1 MLRVRAGRGDLQG
14 IPSGRAAASCGN
26 RPSCARSLR
35 VPAPSVELRVP
46 ELRRPRGSTAASH
59 TFEGAVVL
67 VVDDDPRI
75 RRLLVAALSS
85 CGAQIAEAESFTG
98 ALVALRSTDFDLVV
112 LDLGLPDGD
121 GMGLLPIIRA
131 DPRSALT
138 PVLVLTGRADEQS
151 QIDVLEGGADDYLS
165 KPFHRGV
172 LLARAANLVLRHRA
186 EQRASRLTAELERY
200 VSQPARSRLLGSH
213 KPERLHATILFSD
226 LRGFTATSIAE
237 DLGTLFEAMNT
248 VLARQA
254 EVVRHWGGYVDKFSG
269 DGMLAVFPDERGAL
283 QAALAAVDIVRWAR
297 TAEEVQLWR
306 PLPVGLGIHS
316 GPVLRGDLGSES
328 RREYTVLGS
337 TVNIAA
343 RLCGVAGP
351 LEIRMSG
358 TSLAE
363 IKARGEP
370 TEGLSFGPLQ
380 PLMLKG
386 LTDPLPACAITP
398 PEP

>member
-1 MLRVRAGRGDLQG
+1 M
-14 IPSGRAAASCGN
+14 
-26 RPSCARSLR
+26 
-35 VPAPSVELRVP
+35 P
-46 ELRRPRGSTAASH
+46 ELRRANGHRAS
-59 TFEGAVVL
+59 GRSLDDAVVL
-67 VVDDDPRI
+67 VVDDDPRV
-75 RRLLVAALSS
+75 RRLLVAALSES
-85 CGAQIAEAESFTG
+85 GGQIAEADSFAG
-98 ALVALRSTDFDLVV
+98 ALLALRSTVFDLVV

-121 GMGLLPIIRA
+121 GMGLLPVIRA

-151 QIDVLEGGADDYLS
+151 QIDVLEGGADDYLA

-200 VSQPARSRLLGSH
+200 VSQPARIRLLGSH

-283 QAALAAVDIVRWAR
+283 QAAGAAVDIVRWAR
-297 TAEEVQLWR
+297 TSEEVQLWR

-351 LEIRMSG
+351 LEICMSA

-363 IKARGEP
+363 LHAVGEP
-370 TEGLSFGPLQ
+370 PATMHIGPLV
-380 PLMLKG
+380 PLSLKG
-386 LTDPLPACAITP
+386 LSAPLPACSLSPAERP
-398 PEP
+398 VERPA